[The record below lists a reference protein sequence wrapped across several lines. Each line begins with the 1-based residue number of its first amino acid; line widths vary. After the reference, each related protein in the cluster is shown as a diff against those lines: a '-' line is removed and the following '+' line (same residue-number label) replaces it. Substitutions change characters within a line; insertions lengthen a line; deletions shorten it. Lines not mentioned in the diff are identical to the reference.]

1 MQTPVSSSSAAT
13 AGAQTSAAQGE
24 EALPPSVAIRC
35 GASETAAIIRL
46 LDQLPAACQAIEA
59 WDGVSRDQH
68 QRARQKYARLLA
80 DLFQRHPEQVL
91 AGLGSPQ
98 AHTRIWIALA
108 ICEAPDAA
116 AVPALEAAL
125 MAEDDELCC
134 QAMMQAIRACKACAA
149 PPG

>member
-1 MQTPVSSSSAAT
+1 MQTPVSSPNPGT
-13 AGAQTSAAQGE
+13 AGAPANAAPGE

-46 LDQLPAACQAIEA
+46 LEQLPAACQAIEA

-68 QRARQKYARLLA
+68 QRVRQKYARLLA

-108 ICEAPDAA
+108 ISEAPDAA
-116 AVPALEAAL
+116 AVPALEVAL

-134 QAMMQAIRACKACAA
+134 QALMQAMRVCKGCAA